1 MKDLNGVE
9 YNLDDFI
16 SYARGKKTV
25 IFGAGKYGKYIYEIF
40 RENRVEVCAICDNNR
55 EKLDSL
61 KEKYP
66 VSTLEDLKDS
76 IEEYYFVIAIVRIEI
91 VKVIRNQLN
100 HYGVKPDKI
109 VIPFS
114 DIKSDYYDG
123 LVMFDS
129 EYGVHALKEQWR
141 CARQGNG
148 RIADYFELNDLYV
161 LIVFGIDELKG
172 WLEQDLLNS
181 GIIIK
186 KIINKIDEFTEAD
199 ECDAV
204 VVLDE
209 VNYEVI
215 EEKLMQRTKVPIIS
229 IWDVIRF

>member
-1 MKDLNGVE
+1 M
-9 YNLDDFI
+9 
-16 SYARGKKTV
+16 
-25 IFGAGKYGKYIYEIF
+25 
-40 RENRVEVCAICDNNR
+40 
-55 EKLDSL
+55 
-61 KEKYP
+61 
-66 VSTLEDLKDS
+66 
-76 IEEYYFVIAIVRIEI
+76 
-91 VKVIRNQLN
+91 
-100 HYGVKPDKI
+100 
-109 VIPFS
+109 
-114 DIKSDYYDG
+114 
-123 LVMFDS
+123 
-129 EYGVHALKEQWR
+129 
-141 CARQGNG
+141 
-148 RIADYFELNDLYV
+148 